1 MFDFDGEDKC
11 VNITPLLE
19 KSVCAAIFYN
29 IFQFNIILLFVDANF
44 HSTRIVF
51 TFYTNK
57 YKEEKEEKVKLKSAK
72 VDRT

>member
-11 VNITPLLE
+11 VNSAPIWESLFVL
-19 KSVCAAIFYN
+19 CAAIFYK
-29 IFQFNIILLFVDANF
+29 ILQYYDAFRSCKFPF
-44 HSTRIVF
+44 HKYRIHF
-51 TFYTNK
+51 LYK